1 MFFLYQPDKVVQ
13 PNVVDIWTS
22 LLILILVV
30 EKSILTGPGYG
41 NAFFHRQEAQG
52 QKRLLKT
59 PMHKINRKRKKKF
72 ILKMSKREEFFGTAV
87 AAIKDSSLT
96 ETQ

>member
-22 LLILILVV
+22 LLILILVD

-41 NAFFHRQEAQG
+41 NGFFHRQEAQG
-52 QKRLLKT
+52 QKRILKT
-59 PMHKINRKRKKKF
+59 SMHRIKDKRKKYF
-72 ILKMSKREEFFGTAV
+72 ILKMPKCEEFIRTAV
-87 AAIKDSSLT
+87 AAIKDSSFT